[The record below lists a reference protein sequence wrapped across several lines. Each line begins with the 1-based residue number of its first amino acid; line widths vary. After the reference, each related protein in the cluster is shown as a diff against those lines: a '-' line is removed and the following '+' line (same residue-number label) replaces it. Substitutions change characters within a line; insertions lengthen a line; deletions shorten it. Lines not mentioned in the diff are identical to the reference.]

1 MEENANQ
8 SNPREILERICTL
21 AEQLMLEKSKSCRWT
36 SFKDNLCLRYSLGW
50 GWGLVVYDMSPD
62 GEMSSLIP
70 CEMSWITPLGSK
82 EPLSLGKTFIWRA
95 RTEENDMLLEA
106 SIGDGS
112 IHLPILGND
121 KFELPNDA
129 LKMILD
135 CMVTNGAMVSFETLD
150 LEEIKR
156 RQAIRRKE
164 LMSDVTAAEKEFGKT
179 SPQANA
185 ARRVALREMM
195 KMPKELDIGRLE
207 VPIVSKPFSCVEELV
222 MHLDML
228 EGPREENKDERE
240 EV

>member
-36 SFKDNLCLRYSLGW
+36 SFKDNLCLRYSYDF
-50 GWGLVVYDMSPD
+50 GWGLVVY
-62 GEMSSLIP
+62 EMSSGG
-70 CEMSWITPLGSK
+70 EMAWVVDPSSRK
-82 EPLSLGKTFIWRA
+82 VLSLGETFIWKA

-112 IHLPILGND
+112 IHLPVLGD
-121 KFELPNDA
+121 SRFKLPNEA

-135 CMVTNGAMVSFETLD
+135 CMATTGAMVSFETLE
-150 LEEIKR
+150 LEAIKR
-156 RQAIRRKE
+156 RQAARRKE
-164 LMSDVTAAEKEFGKT
+164 LMSDVTMAEKEFGKT

-185 ARRVALREMM
+185 ARRVALQEMM
-195 KMPKELDIGRLE
+195 KMPKELDAGRLE
-207 VPIVSKPFSCVEELV
+207 VPIVSKPFSCVEEMM

-228 EGPREENKDERE
+228 EAAVESEEDK
-240 EV
+240 

>member
-50 GWGLVVYDMSPD
+50 GWGLVVYDMLP
-62 GEMSSLIP
+62 GG
-70 CEMSWITPLGSK
+70 EMSWITPLGSK

-185 ARRVALREMM
+185 ARRVALQEMM
-195 KMPKELDIGRLE
+195 KMPKELDAGRLE
-207 VPIVSKPFSCVEELV
+207 VPIVSKPFSCVEELL

-228 EGPREENKDERE
+228 EGSREENKKERE

>member
-36 SFKDNLCLRYSLGW
+36 SFKDNLCLRYSYDF
-50 GWGLVVYDMSPD
+50 GWGLVVYEMPSG
-62 GEMSSLIP
+62 GEMAWVVDPSS
-70 CEMSWITPLGSK
+70 K
-82 EPLSLGKTFIWRA
+82 KVLSLGETFIWKA

-112 IHLPILGND
+112 IHLPVLGD
-121 KFELPNDA
+121 SRFKLPNEA

-135 CMVTNGAMVSFETLD
+135 CMATTGAMVSFETLE
-150 LEEIKR
+150 LEAIKR
-156 RQAIRRKE
+156 RQAARRKE
-164 LMSDVTAAEKEFGKT
+164 LMGDVTAAEKEFGKA

-185 ARRVALREMM
+185 ARRVALQEMM
-195 KMPKELDIGRLE
+195 KMPKELDAGRLE

-228 EGPREENKDERE
+228 EFTEESE
-240 EV
+240 EEK

>member
-50 GWGLVVYDMSPD
+50 GWGLVVYDISPG
-62 GEMSSLIP
+62 GEMPSLTP

-82 EPLSLGKTFIWRA
+82 EPLILGEAFIWRA
-95 RTEENDMLLEA
+95 RTEENEMLLEA

-121 KFELPNDA
+121 NFELPNEA

-135 CMVTNGAMVSFETLD
+135 CMVTNGAMVSFETLE

-156 RQAIRRKE
+156 RQIARRKE

-185 ARRVALREMM
+185 ARRVALQELM
-195 KMPKELDIGRLE
+195 KMPKELDAGRLE
-207 VPIVSKPFSCVEELV
+207 VPIVSKPFSCIEEMM

-228 EGPREENKDERE
+228 EAAGESEEEK
-240 EV
+240 